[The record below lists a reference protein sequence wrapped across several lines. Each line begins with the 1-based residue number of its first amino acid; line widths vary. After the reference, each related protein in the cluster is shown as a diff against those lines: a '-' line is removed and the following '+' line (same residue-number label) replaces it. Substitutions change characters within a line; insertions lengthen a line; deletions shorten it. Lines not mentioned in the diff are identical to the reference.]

1 MDQQFSEKRG
11 VGRPLAWIIWALAV
25 TYVAYKFQ
33 TQSSYAVLNAG
44 IAESLGL
51 SLAQIGTLGAV
62 YSVTYA
68 VMTLVV
74 GGLLD
79 RYGARRV
86 LGAGVAIVA
95 LGALIFGFAKSL
107 AVVATGQALLG
118 IGGAF
123 GFPGLAYLTRYWFEV
138 RHFGLVFGIA
148 QTVAASAN
156 TLGQA
161 GVGYLVL
168 LFAWQDIMLLEAGFG
183 LLLLVLFLAFVR
195 EPRLAND
202 EREIRDTANFW
213 PQLLSDLKRLTGDRL
228 MWQVTLISGI
238 TFGTV
243 LGVGIIWGIKLLQAQ
258 GFDST
263 TASNVNSTL
272 WFGFGIGA
280 LLVHVVADVLRSFR
294 VTSIIF
300 LVIDLLAAALIV
312 SLDEMSLPVA
322 YALYVSLG
330 FFAGVSTLCFTMTTR
345 FCAKAIA
352 GTAFGFITSVSFVV
366 AAVLMAVPGK
376 AVESLGVSL
385 GAAAYLFPSALL
397 LALLIAI
404 AKKETYL
411 MVPPSDAG

>member
-1 MDQQFSEKRG
+1 MDHQFTEKRG

-51 SLAQIGTLGAV
+51 SLGQIGTLGAV

-95 LGALIFGFAKSL
+95 LGAMIFGLANSL
-107 AVVATGQALLG
+107 AAVAVGQALLG

-138 RHFGLVFGIA
+138 KHFGLVFGIA
-148 QTVAASAN
+148 QTVAATAN

-168 LFAWQDIMLLEAGFG
+168 LFAWQEIMLLEAGFG
-183 LLLLVLFLAFVR
+183 LFLLVLFLVFVR
-195 EPRLAND
+195 EPRLANG
-202 EREIRDTANFW
+202 ESESRNPGRFW
-213 PQLLSDLKRLTGDRL
+213 PQLVANLKRLTGDRL

-243 LGVGIIWGIKLLQAQ
+243 LGVGIIWGIKLLQTQ
-258 GFDST
+258 GFDAT
-263 TASNVNSTL
+263 TASNINSTL

-280 LLVHVVADVLRSFR
+280 LLVHVVADALRSFR

-300 LVIDLLAAALIV
+300 LMIDLLAATLIV
-312 SLDEMSLPVA
+312 SLDEMPLLVA

-376 AVESLGVSL
+376 AVESAGVSL
-385 GAAAYLFPSALL
+385 GVAAYLFPSALL

-404 AKKETYL
+404 VKKETYS
-411 MVPPSDAG
+411 MAPPPDAG

>member
-1 MDQQFSEKRG
+1 M
-11 VGRPLAWIIWALAV
+11 IWALAV

-44 IAESLGL
+44 ISDSLGL
-51 SLAQIGTLGAV
+51 SLTQIGTLGAI

-86 LGAGVAIVA
+86 LGAGVAVVA
-95 LGALIFGFAKSL
+95 LGALIFGFANNL
-107 AVVATGQALLG
+107 ATVAMGQALLG

-123 GFPGLAYLTRYWFEV
+123 GFPGLAFLTRYWFEV
-138 RHFGLVFGIA
+138 KHFGLVFGIA
-148 QTVAASAN
+148 QTVAATAN

-168 LFAWQDIMLLEAGFG
+168 LFAWQEIMLLEAGFG
-183 LLLLVLFLAFVR
+183 LVLLVLFLTFVR
-195 EPRLAND
+195 EPRMAKSKTEN
-202 EREIRDTANFW
+202 RDTTHFW
-213 PQLLSDLKRLTGDRL
+213 PQLVSDLKRLTGDRL

-243 LGVGIIWGIKLLQAQ
+243 LGVGIIWGIKLLQEQ
-258 GFDST
+258 GFDAT
-263 TASNVNSTL
+263 TASNINSTL

-280 LLVHVVADVLRSFR
+280 LLVHVVADALRSFK

-300 LVIDLLAAALIV
+300 LMIDLLAATLIV
-312 SLDEMSLPVA
+312 SLDEMPLAGA
-322 YALYVSLG
+322 YALYLSLG

-345 FCAKAIA
+345 FCAKVIA

-397 LALLIAI
+397 LALLIAV
-404 AKKETYL
+404 AKKETYA
-411 MVPPSDAG
+411 MVPPSEAG